1 MANDEREEEREFL
14 AGLKAR
20 TGRDLA
26 EWMAAIAA
34 RGFQDKNEIIDWLRN
49 EGFPF
54 ARASWLERIHRNG
67 GKPIHAGAPPAGP
80 AGAGPAGPT
89 PGHGRQAVPRPA
101 AHPPRLVVV
110 ASASRPAPSPV
121 QATAPLQPAPA
132 PAEAVST
139 PSAAPDLQTA
149 RAEHGVRPAG
159 SDPIPPPSAVAA
171 NAKPAKKA
179 PKPPPLVE
187 APADGAAL
195 EKLVAAAKGYRP
207 LYHHLEA
214 QIRRAIPGAVVAA
227 RDRYVAI
234 GAPLEFAAVTLH
246 PTEIRLGLA
255 LDDRPFDGDLQPA
268 KLRGPGAA
276 ITHMVVLTDARQV
289 NDALLA
295 LLQDANSRVNADG
308 G

>member
-49 EGFPF
+49 EGLPF

-67 GKPIHAGAPPAGP
+67 GKPIHAGASVGSDPAGL
-80 AGAGPAGPT
+80 T
-89 PGHGRQAVPRPA
+89 PGHGGQTVAPKTPASAPKGVQAVPTPA
-101 AHPPRLVVV
+101 Q
-110 ASASRPAPSPV
+110 SPV
-121 QATAPLQPAPA
+121 QALPPEPG
-132 PAEAVST
+132 VS
-139 PSAAPDLQTA
+139 PGL
-149 RAEHGVRPAG
+149 RRGAG
-159 SDPIPPPSAVAA
+159 SDPNRP
-171 NAKPAKKA
+171 KPAKKV

-187 APADGAAL
+187 PPADPAAL
-195 EKLVAAAKGYRP
+195 EKLVAGAKGYRP

-214 QIRRAIPGAVVAA
+214 QIRRAIPGAVIAA

-246 PTEIRLGLA
+246 PTEVRLGLA
-255 LDDRPFDGDLQPA
+255 LGDRPFDGELQPS
-268 KLRGPGAA
+268 KLRGPGAS

-289 NDALLA
+289 NDGLLA
-295 LLQDANSRVNADG
+295 LLQAANARVNADG
-308 G
+308 EQPA